1 MASCKNDFLCTL
13 FLTVIVAI
21 QYTIFAILKFIL
33 GSKARG
39 NKTKEMYYS
48 LLNLKM
54 ISFVLSLQA
63 LQPSMNFNIIL
74 PMGQFMPVILVIL
87 SSHPSC
93 PSNPIR
99 PIHLS
104 HPSNPSHSSYPS
116 HPSNTSH
123 PAVLFKS
130 KLTLDSQSSQE
141 SRIETRF
148 LIVVSWFSILN
159 SWKTHQTGT
168 TFVYKWL

>member
-1 MASCKNDFLCTL
+1 
-13 FLTVIVAI
+13 
-21 QYTIFAILKFIL
+21 
-33 GSKARG
+33 
-39 NKTKEMYYS
+39 
-48 LLNLKM
+48 M
-54 ISFVLSLQA
+54 ISFVLSSQA
-63 LQPSMNFNIIL
+63 LQPSMNSNIIL
-74 PMGQFMPVILVIL
+74 PIGQFMPVILVILVISVIL

-130 KLTLDSQSSQE
+130 KLTLDSRYSPE
-141 SRIETRF
+141 LRIKTRF
-148 LIVVSWFSILN
+148 LIVVS
-159 SWKTHQTGT
+159 
-168 TFVYKWL
+168 